1 MTEAYL
7 FRKEKETRRH
17 TKKTHDDQRAVGKGG
32 TLGANGHET
41 GQEGKQLGRVQLFA
55 TPWAAA
61 CQDPP
66 SMEFSRQEYWSRLL
80 FPTPGY
86 LSDPGTELTTLCLLH
101 WQVDSLPLCHLG
113 RPHTT

>member
-66 SMEFSRQEYWSRLL
+66 SMEFSSQEYWSGLP
-80 FPTPGY
+80 F
-86 LSDPGTELTTLCLLH
+86 LSPVDLPDPGIEPT
-101 WQVDSLPLCHLG
+101 SLASPALAGEFFTIALPG
-113 RPHTT
+113 KLIR